1 MNLIDRLLGRTSKS
15 ESAVSYGQN
24 VQMVNGY
31 NPSFRTYNGKLYES
45 ELVRASVEA
54 FARHCS
60 KLKPEITGNAYKEL
74 KKIILT
80 KPNPYQTTSQF
91 LARVATILKMD
102 TTCFIVPI
110 MSEDSAYITGFYP
123 LRASN
128 AEVMEHKG
136 VLWFRY
142 TFANGQKAAIEYNR
156 VGVLINHQY
165 LSDFFGDGN
174 DALAPTMSLIQAQ
187 QEGMQEAIK
196 QGAAIKFIAKIATV
210 LRDEDLK
217 KERDNFSD
225 FNFSSDNK
233 TGVLMYSSKM
243 ADVQQIKPHSYV
255 VDKEQMDF
263 IKNSVFNYF
272 GTNEDILQNKFSE
285 NVWNAYYEGQIEPFA
300 IQLSQALTN
309 MMFTKN
315 EIAHGN
321 EIKFTANQL
330 QYASNQTKLEIT
342 TQLFDRGIFSTKDV
356 ADVWNLTHEGEAKYY
371 IRLEYAEKNRLDTPT
386 EQDKQEIM
394 KVELE
399 KVQKGNEDDNE
410 G

>member
-1 MNLIDRLLGRTSKS
+1 MNLIDRILGRTPKS
-15 ESAVSYGQN
+15 ESAVLHGQS

-31 NPSFRTYNGKLYES
+31 SPSFRSYNGKLYES

-74 KKIILT
+74 KKIIVT

-91 LARVATILKMD
+91 LARIATILKMD

-110 MSEDSAYITGFYP
+110 MSEDYSYITGFYP
-123 LRASN
+123 LRPSN
-128 AEVMEHKG
+128 AEVTEHKG
-136 VLWFRY
+136 KLWFRY
-142 TFANGQKAAIEYNR
+142 TFATGQKAAIEYDR
-156 VGVLINHQY
+156 VGVLVNHQY
-165 LSDFFGDGN
+165 LSDFYGDGN
-174 DALAPTMSLIQAQ
+174 EPLSPTMSLIQAQ
-187 QEGMQEAIK
+187 YEGMQEAIK
-196 QGAAIKFIAKIATV
+196 KGAAIRFIAKTANV

-217 KERDNFSD
+217 KERETFSD
-225 FNFSSDNK
+225 FNFSNDNR
-233 TGVLMYSSKM
+233 TGLLMYSPKISE
-243 ADVQQIKPHSYV
+243 VQQVKAHSYV
-255 VDKEQMDF
+255 IDKDQMDF

-272 GTNEDILQNKFSE
+272 GTNEDILQNKFTE

-356 ADVWNLTHEGEAKYY
+356 ADVWNLAHEGEAKYF
-371 IRLEYAEKNRLDTPT
+371 IRLEYAEKSAVEQPT
-386 EQDKQEIM
+386 KQEKHEIT
-394 KVELE
+394 KIELE
-399 KVQKGNEDDNE
+399 NVQKGNENDNE